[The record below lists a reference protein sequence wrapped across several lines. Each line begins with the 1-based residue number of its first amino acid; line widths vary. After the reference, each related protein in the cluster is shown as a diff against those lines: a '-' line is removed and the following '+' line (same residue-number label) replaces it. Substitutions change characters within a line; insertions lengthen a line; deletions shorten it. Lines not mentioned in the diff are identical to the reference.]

1 VKKLSLASAIVYNCL
16 VGMFIALVLGY
27 HGIVAFALFG
37 VLVNVLGIVQ
47 AMVSAS
53 NGFALFDGLAAQVWI
68 SDVMQQFYPDNHFLS
83 AVRDLSSLVDAN
95 TINLADA
102 GADPDVL
109 VNNTVYPVGMVDA
122 SDYPL
127 AIPLKTYDTKNSV
140 VRNAVAIELAYDQ
153 RALYVQKHQKA
164 MLKRMGMDAAWA
176 YAPAADDAAK
186 SNKVIIL
193 GANDSVVDAVIDMQA
208 AYGNYDADAEDRIII
223 FAPNHLAQIAKENK
237 VLYKAIMAEPGSVFY
252 GFKVYAYSK
261 LPIYVTATG
270 AKVPYGTAFDP
281 AIHSQSSV
289 CFLGSE
295 VMKAMGT
302 MEFYSRLKDPEAR
315 GDIFGYQARFI
326 ASSFRNKYLGAIVK

>member
-1 VKKLSLASAIVYNCL
+1 MKKLSLATAIVYNCL
-16 VGMFIALVLGY
+16 VGVLIALFFGVQNVGGL
-27 HGIVAFALFG
+27 ALFAI
-37 VLVNVLGIVQ
+37 LVNCAGVAQHFVRITGGLVL
-47 AMVSAS
+47 
-53 NGFALFDGLAAQVWI
+53 FEGLAAEVWI

-109 VNNTVYPVGMVDA
+109 VNNTVYPIGIVDA

-153 RALYVQKHQKA
+153 RALYVNKHQKA
-164 MLKRMGMDAAWA
+164 LLKRMGMDAAWA
-176 YAPAADDAAK
+176 YAPTQDDSTK
-186 SNKVIIL
+186 SNKVISL
-193 GANDSVVDAVIDMQA
+193 GANDSVVDALIDMQA
-208 AYGNYDADAEDRIII
+208 AYNNYDADGEDRVVI

-252 GFKVYAYSK
+252 GFKVFTYSK
-261 LPIYVTATG
+261 LPAYITATG
-270 AKVPYGTAFDP
+270 VKAAFGAAFDP
-281 AIHSQSSV
+281 AVHSQSSV

-302 MEFYSRLKDPEAR
+302 MEFFSRLKDPEAR
-315 GDIFGYQARFI
+315 GDIFGYQARFT
-326 ASSFRNKYLGAIVK
+326 ASSFRNKYLGAIIK

>member
-1 VKKLSLASAIVYNCL
+1 MKKSSVASAIVYNFL
-16 VGMFIALVLGY
+16 VGFFIALILGCQSIMSFAMC
-27 HGIVAFALFG
+27 GI
-37 VLVNVLGIVQ
+37 LVNVCGIVQ
-47 AMVSAS
+47 ANITAK
-53 NGFALFDGLAAQVWI
+53 NGLALFDGLAAQVWI
-68 SDVMQQFYPDNHFLS
+68 SDVTQQFYPDNHFLS

-102 GADPDVL
+102 GADPEVL
-109 VNNTVYPVGMVDA
+109 VNNTVYPIGIVDA

-153 RALYVQKHQKA
+153 RALYVGKHQKA

-176 YAPAADDAAK
+176 YAPTQDDSAK
-186 SNKVIIL
+186 NNKILSL
-193 GANDSVVDAVIDMQA
+193 GANDSVIDALIDMQV
-208 AYGNYDADAEDRIII
+208 AYNNYDADGEDRVVV
-223 FAPNHLAQIAKENK
+223 FAPNHLGQIAKENK

-252 GFKVYAYSK
+252 GFKVFTYSK
-261 LPIYVTATG
+261 LPAYITATG
-270 AKVPYGTAFDP
+270 VKAAFGTAFDP

-289 CFLGSE
+289 TFLGSE

-302 MEFYSRLKDPEAR
+302 MEFFSRLKDPEAR